1 MSRVIVLQAALGE
14 DADRRFEP
22 ALMERLPYARRLEL
36 EERDAQSRSASLAG
50 LRLVLDGL
58 AELLGRPVAADTLR
72 FPQGGKPH
80 CDGAGHFSISHTPC
94 RVAVALSR
102 DCEVGI
108 DLEDFAPTAAHAPA
122 ERERLVRWTA
132 TEAAL
137 KAAGLGLRDAR
148 EVALELDAGCARL
161 EGRKF
166 FLRTL
171 ALGQDVVA
179 HLATATRVDSLQVR

>member
-1 MSRVIVLQAALGE
+1 MSRVIVLQAALGG

-22 ALMERLPYARRLEL
+22 ALMQRLPYARRHEL

-58 AELLGRPVAADTLR
+58 AELLGHPVGADTLR

-80 CDGAGHFSISHTPC
+80 CDGAGHFSISHTPR
-94 RVAVALSR
+94 RVAVALSG

-108 DLEDFAPTAAHAPA
+108 DVEDLAPEAARDPL

-132 TEAAL
+132 TEAVL
-137 KAAGLGLRDAR
+137 KAAGLGLRHVR
-148 EVALELDAGCARL
+148 GVALELDAGCARL
-161 EGRKF
+161 GGREF
-166 FLRTL
+166 FLHTL
-171 ALGQDVVA
+171 ALGQGVVA
-179 HLATATRVDSLQVR
+179 HLATATRVDSLQIG